1 MQYQKHLQTI
11 YKHQKQ
17 AWCLFGVYNVQKR
30 LVFGYFLT
38 CIRYDQS
45 VKHGKNIIDGVSKK
59 KENKRVFL
67 RYVNEGD
74 KKEQLDLKVLQVER
88 IAERMITRDP
98 LEKIFDGPI
107 PEEFAGKHITI
118 YATLPHAR
126 KSFLNHDKTETITT
140 NTIEFIYKLEENTE
154 E

>member
-1 MQYQKHLQTI
+1 MTKTTI
-11 YKHQKQ
+11 EMVKKEKE
-17 AWCLFGVYNVQKR
+17 VIR
-30 LVFGYFLT
+30 L
-38 CIRYDQS
+38 S
-45 VKHGKNIIDGVSKK
+45 VKPDSANAGKVASRILKSLL